1 MNSKEEYRTEEQFKK
16 IVNNAINGNWKDAF
30 KKAEKYGFYANDL
43 IRANE
48 NAQEM
53 GGSTF
58 TDLTDIALISEGAE
72 KLRK

>member
-1 MNSKEEYRTEEQFKK
+1 MKEYRTEKQFEQ
-16 IVNNAINGNWKDAF
+16 IVNNAISGNWKDAF
-30 KKAEKYGFYANDL
+30 KKAEEYGFYANDL

-53 GGSTF
+53 GGYTF
-58 TDLTDIALISEGAE
+58 THLTDIAFISEGAE

>member
-43 IRANE
+43 IRANVTE
-48 NAQEM
+48 TSIEIN
-53 GGSTF
+53 
-58 TDLTDIALISEGAE
+58 
-72 KLRK
+72 